1 MLIAKVVPTT
11 LNNWCQNEL
20 ATPTGCFDKWTIVFL
35 NKVKSLYKFA
45 KTAGA
50 KAIGFPLASCSG
62 IGNNYEE
69 KQKVTTFIY
78 RIQST

>member
-50 KAIGFPLASCSG
+50 KAIGFPLAKLFR
-62 IGNNYEE
+62 NR
-69 KQKVTTFIY
+69 KQLWGKTKGDNIY
-78 RIQST
+78 L